1 MFLVFY
7 YVQSKLFFADKL
19 KFTLLLLQSSTV
31 AIFLGYTKK
40 TSKTHKNSDAFIT
53 LLLWNVFYF
62 PHLQSYVLWFSYVFL
77 INFN

>member
-53 LLLWNVFYF
+53 LLL
-62 PHLQSYVLWFSYVFL
+62 
-77 INFN
+77 